1 MTDLTKVE
9 QVVQDIYDIKIQGAT
24 NIAKAAFQILV
35 DELKRQTFTTGGEVK
50 EFLFPAM
57 EMLEKARPTEPMM
70 FNGMAYITSAVNALK
85 VETLL
90 EEVLKTAKNAAQT
103 YLDMISSTAQKAI
116 ENGIGI
122 LNYGD
127 GVLTHCHSSSAIKTI
142 IANKAGGKDFLVYNT
157 ETRPLYQGRK
167 TAKDFLEAWMKITMI
182 VDSSASFI
190 LDKDDP
196 FGIDID
202 AVIVGCDALKL
213 DGSVINKVGSY
224 SICAAAFDNKIPV
237 YIAGNLLKTD
247 IHDDIHIETRPW
259 EEVWPDKPEE
269 LEIINFAFDQVPAK
283 FITGIITE
291 FGILKPN
298 ELETVVKK
306 EYPWM
311 IEMQSREER
320 H

>member
-157 ETRPLYQGRK
+157 ETRPLYQWRK

-202 AVIVGCDALKL
+202 AVIIGCDALKL